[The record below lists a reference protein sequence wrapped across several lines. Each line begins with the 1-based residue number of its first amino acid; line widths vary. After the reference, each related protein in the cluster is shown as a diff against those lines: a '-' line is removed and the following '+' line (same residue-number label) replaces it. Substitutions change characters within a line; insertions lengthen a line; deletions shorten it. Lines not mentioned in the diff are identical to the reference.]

1 MRRTTP
7 AALVV
12 LVAVG
17 ALGGWL
23 VELVLT
29 QTARPLLTPPL
40 VFSAI
45 VVVVAAGVVLVAV
58 PVRRVA
64 RGRPGARVDPFLAA
78 RVAVFAQ
85 ATALTA
91 AVLLGATAAVLG
103 YLLTRPV
110 IGQGLLWPSI
120 LAVVAAAVLL
130 VAALVAEEMC
140 RIPPGEDGHHEED
153 ADD

>member
-1 MRRTTP
+1 MTRTTP
-7 AALVV
+7 TTLVI
-12 LVAVG
+12 LLAVG

-23 VELVLT
+23 VELLLT
-29 QTARPLLTPPL
+29 QNARPLLTPPI

-45 VVVVAAGVVLVAV
+45 LIVVAVGVVLIAV

-64 RGRPGARVDPFLAA
+64 RGRPGARIDPFLAA

-85 ATALTA
+85 AAALTA

-110 IGQGLLWPSI
+110 IGEGLLWPSI

-130 VAALVAEEMC
+130 AAALIAEEMC
-140 RIPPGEDGHHEED
+140 RIPPGEDGPEED
-153 ADD
+153 PIG